1 MGMVRV
7 RWVQRV
13 ATADAIWGC
22 RLTYKEW
29 CAVTVDRWLNSNSLS
44 GSLPTELGLLT
55 GLTSMCAHHAMG

>member
-1 MGMVRV
+1 MVMVRV

-29 CAVTVDRWLNSNSLS
+29 WVVPADRHLGMNSLN

-55 GLTSMCAHHAMG
+55 GLTGMCAHHAID